1 MSTTTTCLGI
11 VLVWAVHSVEPS
23 KKTIQL
29 DHVHVPL
36 HPQVNQSVSLMCEY
50 NLHGEPLYSIKW
62 YKDQQEFYRYLPKE
76 SPPSLSFSVPG
87 TTVDVTL
94 SDSRLVHL
102 RNISLESAGLY
113 QCEVSTEA
121 PKFKTIARD
130 ERMSVVHPPSSSPTI
145 VWVNQRQR
153 LREIVGDLWGLRVGE
168 RVVINCLSDHSFPA
182 ANLKFYIN
190 DEIASDK
197 TVKTVQV
204 PQHKGVL
211 ISSKKSLD
219 IILERRHFRYGNLVV
234 KCTSDIYDIYF
245 QSSKITFAGLELGE
259 MALGR
264 QAINSGFDQASFGQ
278 SSVVLL
284 LMVIVGHFC
293 LVQSGV

>member
-1 MSTTTTCLGI
+1 MLYPAQTVSIFLSMFL
-11 VLVWAVHSVEPS
+11 VLAVHSVEPS

-29 DHVHVPL
+29 DQVHVPL

-62 YKDQQEFYRYLPKE
+62 YKNQQEFYRYLPKE

-130 ERMSVVHPPSSSPTI
+130 ERMSVVHPPSTNPTI

-153 LREIVGDLWGLRVGE
+153 LRETLGDLWGLRVGE
-168 RVVINCLSDHSFPA
+168 RVLFYCQADYSFPA

-190 DEIASDK
+190 DEIASDT
-197 TVKTVQV
+197 TVKTVKV
-204 PQHKGVL
+204 PQEKGVL

-219 IILERRHFRYGNLVV
+219 LILERRHFRYGSLVV

-259 MALGR
+259 MAMGR
-264 QAINSGFDQASFGQ
+264 QAINSGTVFV
-278 SSVVLL
+278 SSELLVMFVL
-284 LMVIVGHFC
+284 IVF
-293 LVQSGV
+293 STWI